1 MEIVDAPRAQ
11 DRDIRTQPKKG
22 KLEGADGQQ
31 VKHSYR
37 VVHFP
42 ALSRANILPLTY
54 HRSVNELTEM
64 F

>member
-1 MEIVDAPRAQ
+1 MKIVDASKTGTSVPSQRKASF
-11 DRDIRTQPKKG
+11 
-22 KLEGADGQQ
+22 EGADGQQ

-54 HRSVNELTEM
+54 HCSVNELTEN